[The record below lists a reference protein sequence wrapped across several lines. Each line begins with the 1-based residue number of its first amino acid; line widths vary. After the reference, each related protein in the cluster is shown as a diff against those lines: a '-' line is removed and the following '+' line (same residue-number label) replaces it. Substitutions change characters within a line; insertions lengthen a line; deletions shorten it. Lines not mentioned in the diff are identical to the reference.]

1 MDLLSEDPRV
11 IYQFWIEVE
20 AKNEKEAIK
29 KALPTIKQCED
40 FADSLKIIC
49 MCDHLGTYDGI
60 LKIRIQFYIKDAQ
73 YAILP
78 KVACLFSFAASLKLY
93 FGNQFFLSK

>member
-1 MDLLSEDPRV
+1 MELLSEDPNV

-40 FADSLKIIC
+40 FADSLNILC
-49 MCDHLGTYDGI
+49 RCDTVGMYDNTI
-60 LKIRIQFYIKDAQ
+60 KIRIQFNIKDAQ
-73 YAILP
+73 YSILS

>member
-1 MDLLSEDPRV
+1 MNLLSEDPNV

-20 AKNEKEAIK
+20 AENEKAAIK
-29 KALPTIKQCED
+29 KALPIIKQCED
-40 FADSLKIIC
+40 FADSLNILC
-49 MCDHLGTYDGI
+49 MCDHVGMVDGI
-60 LKIRIQFYIKDAQ
+60 LPIRIQFNIKDTQ
-73 YAILP
+73 YSILS